1 MTSTEDRLIKHKD
14 IHSFSHHENL
24 WKKKSNI
31 SRQWI
36 HILPLKTSKET
47 IAYHIKAFRSRTED
61 KYVDIKRVNLEIIYL
76 KSDSIITNFLN
87 K

>member
-1 MTSTEDRLIKHKD
+1 ME
-14 IHSFSHHENL
+14 
-24 WKKKSNI
+24 KKMSNI

-36 HILPLKTSKET
+36 HILTLKTSKET
-47 IAYHIKAFRSRTED
+47 ITYHIKAFRSRTED
-61 KYVDIKRVNLEIIYL
+61 KYVDIKRVNPKIIYL